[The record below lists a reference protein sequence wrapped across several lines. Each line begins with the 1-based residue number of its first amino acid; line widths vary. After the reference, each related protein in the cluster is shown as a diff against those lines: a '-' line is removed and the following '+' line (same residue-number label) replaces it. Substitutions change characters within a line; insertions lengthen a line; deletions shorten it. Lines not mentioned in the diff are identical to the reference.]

1 MIRSGLYPQLGRYFR
16 TTEELAS
23 AGCMSVRRLYD
34 VLHGKKQFTE
44 DEKRAIWNAILV
56 KERRFISVLP
66 GKMSNTLPE
75 KANSNQSA
83 CVLFMKS

>member
-34 VLHGKKQFTE
+34 VLHGRKNFTE

-56 KERRFISVLP
+56 KENKIEARGDFDKKFKR
-66 GKMSNTLPE
+66 
-75 KANSNQSA
+75 KAG
-83 CVLFMKS
+83 

>member
-16 TTEELAS
+16 TLDELAS

-44 DEKRAIWNAILV
+44 DEKRAIWNAIIV
-56 KERRFISVLP
+56 KEHKLETQGDFDKQFKSR
-66 GKMSNTLPE
+66 
-75 KANSNQSA
+75 KA
-83 CVLFMKS
+83 V

>member
-1 MIRSGLYPQLGRYFR
+1 MIRSGLYPRLGQYFR

-34 VLHGKKQFTE
+34 VLHGRKNFTE

-56 KERRFISVLP
+56 KENKIEARGDFDERF
-66 GKMSNTLPE
+66 KR
-75 KANSNQSA
+75 KAG
-83 CVLFMKS
+83 

>member
-56 KERRFISVLP
+56 KGNKIEARGDFD
-66 GKMSNTLPE
+66 E
-75 KANSNQSA
+75 KFKRKAG
-83 CVLFMKS
+83 

>member
-56 KERRFISVLP
+56 KENKIEARGDFD
-66 GKMSNTLPE
+66 E
-75 KANSNQSA
+75 KFKRK
-83 CVLFMKS
+83 VG

>member
-1 MIRSGLYPQLGRYFR
+1 MIRSGLYPQLGQYFR

-34 VLHGKKQFTE
+34 VLHGRKNFTE

-56 KERRFISVLP
+56 KTNKLEVSGDFDEQFKR
-66 GKMSNTLPE
+66 
-75 KANSNQSA
+75 KAG
-83 CVLFMKS
+83 

>member
-1 MIRSGLYPQLGRYFR
+1 MIRSGLYPQLGRYFK

-34 VLHGKKQFTE
+34 VLHGRKQFTE

-56 KERRFISVLP
+56 KENKIEARGDFDERF
-66 GKMSNTLPE
+66 KR
-75 KANSNQSA
+75 KAG
-83 CVLFMKS
+83 

>member
-1 MIRSGLYPQLGRYFR
+1 MIRSGLYPQLGQYFK

-34 VLHGKKQFTE
+34 VLHGRKNFTE

-56 KERRFISVLP
+56 KENKIEARGDFD
-66 GKMSNTLPE
+66 E
-75 KANSNQSA
+75 KFKRKAG
-83 CVLFMKS
+83 

>member
-16 TTEELAS
+16 TLDELAS

-44 DEKRAIWNAILV
+44 DEKRAIWNAVLV
-56 KERRFISVLP
+56 KQHGIEVSGDFDAQFRR
-66 GKMSNTLPE
+66 
-75 KANSNQSA
+75 KAG
-83 CVLFMKS
+83 

>member
-34 VLHGKKQFTE
+34 VLNGKKQYTE

-56 KERRFISVLP
+56 KENKIEARGDFD
-66 GKMSNTLPE
+66 E
-75 KANSNQSA
+75 KFKRKAG
-83 CVLFMKS
+83 

>member
-1 MIRSGLYPQLGRYFR
+1 MNRSILYPQLVRHFKNL
-16 TTEELAS
+16 EELAS

-56 KERRFISVLP
+56 KENKIEARGDFD
-66 GKMSNTLPE
+66 E
-75 KANSNQSA
+75 KFKRKAG
-83 CVLFMKS
+83 

>member
-56 KERRFISVLP
+56 KENKIETRGDFD
-66 GKMSNTLPE
+66 E
-75 KANSNQSA
+75 KFKRKAG
-83 CVLFMKS
+83 

>member
-56 KERRFISVLP
+56 KENKIEARGDFDENFKR
-66 GKMSNTLPE
+66 
-75 KANSNQSA
+75 KAG
-83 CVLFMKS
+83 

>member
-1 MIRSGLYPQLGRYFR
+1 MIRSGLYPQLGQYFR

-56 KERRFISVLP
+56 KENKIEARGDFD
-66 GKMSNTLPE
+66 E
-75 KANSNQSA
+75 KFKRKAG
-83 CVLFMKS
+83 

>member
-1 MIRSGLYPQLGRYFR
+1 MIRSGLYPQLGQYFR

-34 VLHGKKQFTE
+34 VLHGRKSFTE

-56 KERRFISVLP
+56 KENKIEARGDFD
-66 GKMSNTLPE
+66 E
-75 KANSNQSA
+75 KFKRKAG
-83 CVLFMKS
+83 

>member
-1 MIRSGLYPQLGRYFR
+1 MIRSGLYPQLGRYFS
-16 TTEELAS
+16 TLDELAS

-56 KERRFISVLP
+56 KEHKLEVRGDFDERF
-66 GKMSNTLPE
+66 KR
-75 KANSNQSA
+75 KAG
-83 CVLFMKS
+83 

>member
-23 AGCMSVRRLYD
+23 AVCMSVRRLYD

-56 KERRFISVLP
+56 KENKIEARGDFD
-66 GKMSNTLPE
+66 E
-75 KANSNQSA
+75 KFKRKAG
-83 CVLFMKS
+83 

>member
-1 MIRSGLYPQLGRYFR
+1 MIRSGLYPQLGQYFR

-34 VLHGKKQFTE
+34 VLHGRKQFTE

-56 KERRFISVLP
+56 KENKIEARGDFDERF
-66 GKMSNTLPE
+66 KR
-75 KANSNQSA
+75 KAG
-83 CVLFMKS
+83 

>member
-56 KERRFISVLP
+56 KENKIEAHGDFD
-66 GKMSNTLPE
+66 E
-75 KANSNQSA
+75 KFKRKAG
-83 CVLFMKS
+83 

>member
-1 MIRSGLYPQLGRYFR
+1 MIRSGLYPQLGQYFR

-34 VLHGKKQFTE
+34 VLHGRKKFTE

-56 KERRFISVLP
+56 KENKIEARGDFDEQFKR
-66 GKMSNTLPE
+66 
-75 KANSNQSA
+75 KAG
-83 CVLFMKS
+83 

>member
-16 TTEELAS
+16 TLDELAS

-56 KERRFISVLP
+56 KEHKIEVRGDFDERF
-66 GKMSNTLPE
+66 KR
-75 KANSNQSA
+75 KAG
-83 CVLFMKS
+83 

>member
-56 KERRFISVLP
+56 KENKIEARGDFDDKFKR
-66 GKMSNTLPE
+66 
-75 KANSNQSA
+75 KAG
-83 CVLFMKS
+83 

>member
-34 VLHGKKQFTE
+34 VLHGRKNFTE

-56 KERRFISVLP
+56 KENKIEARGDFD
-66 GKMSNTLPE
+66 E
-75 KANSNQSA
+75 KFKRKAG
-83 CVLFMKS
+83 

>member
-1 MIRSGLYPQLGRYFR
+1 MIRSGLYPQLGQYFK

-34 VLHGKKQFTE
+34 VLHGRKNFTE

-56 KERRFISVLP
+56 KENKIEARGDFDERF
-66 GKMSNTLPE
+66 KR
-75 KANSNQSA
+75 KAG
-83 CVLFMKS
+83 

>member
-16 TTEELAS
+16 TLDELAS

-56 KERRFISVLP
+56 KEHKLEVRGDFDERF
-66 GKMSNTLPE
+66 KR
-75 KANSNQSA
+75 KAG
-83 CVLFMKS
+83 

>member
-34 VLHGKKQFTE
+34 VLHGRKNFTE

-56 KERRFISVLP
+56 KENKIEARGDFDERF
-66 GKMSNTLPE
+66 KR
-75 KANSNQSA
+75 KAG
-83 CVLFMKS
+83 